1 MPPKGLSIC
10 ISMNNPLAPSGEK
23 RFRFKQFSL
32 TDAGCAMKIGT
43 DGVLLGSIAATCS
56 ADNILDVGTGCGL
69 IAMMIAQ
76 KSKGKIT
83 AIDVDSEAVAVA
95 GQNVKDS
102 PWPEKIEVVH
112 ARFQDFAASNDQKFD
127 MVVCNPPFF
136 QNSLLSPVAGRNVA
150 RHAGSLPPDDLLN
163 GVKNIITPNGSFL
176 LVAPAEQE
184 NFWLEAAEK
193 EALFC
198 HRLLRI
204 FPKPDVKHKRI
215 ILGFSPFRRN
225 LIFEELTIETGS
237 RHQYTEEYK
246 NLTRDY
252 YLQF

>member
-43 DGVLLGSIAATCS
+43 DGVLLGSIAAS
-56 ADNILDVGTGCGL
+56 SPADKILDVGTGCGL
-69 IAMMIAQ
+69 IALMIAQ
-76 KSKGKIT
+76 KSNGKIT

-95 GQNVKDS
+95 SQNVKDS
-102 PWPEKIEVVH
+102 PWPEKIRVVH
-112 ARFQDFAASNDQKFD
+112 ARFQDFAASLEQTFD

-136 QNSLLSPVAGRNVA
+136 HNSLLSPDAGRNIA
-150 RHAGSLPPDDLLN
+150 RHAGSLPPDELLA
-163 GVKNIITPNGSFL
+163 GVKNILTPNGNFW

-198 HRLLRI
+198 GRLIRVL
-204 FPKPDVKHKRI
+204 PKPGVKPKRI
-215 ILGFSPFRRN
+215 ILCFSPCRRN
-225 LIFEELTIETGS
+225 LISEELTIETGS

-246 NLTRDY
+246 TLTRDY
-252 YLQF
+252 YLHF